1 MLGLKDKCIHPTSQ
15 KPYIK
20 SFTGGKDNSPEGL
33 QNGMQY
39 GFVVVFESLE
49 DRDFYVAKDEAHQ
62 AFVKSASPIIEKATV
77 LDYSF

>member
-33 QNGMQY
+33 Q
-39 GFVVVFESLE
+39 V
-49 DRDFYVAKDEAHQ
+49 RDPKNVALQLSTCLGYLPNLLTLRTERDA
-62 AFVKSASPIIEKATV
+62 VRVRCRVRKSRR
-77 LDYSF
+77 